1 MLSFWIAVSAATAD
15 LQRDCFLVGK
25 GDRLGVIGSD
35 GAVRTPLKYRAASRW
50 GDTGYLWVSG
60 YGDPPLDGNFINA
73 KGFEVSTRP
82 VGLEINALAF
92 ELPEFR
98 NGRAAVRTG
107 SASHGFLGP
116 DGKILYA
123 TSAVGAAMHHLDPWM
138 VIREGDDM
146 GFATVAEGVV
156 IEPQFDE
163 AFPFGGDLAPVRE
176 GPRWGLVRRDGSYA
190 VRSMYDEIRLLTRRG
205 DRPVFWAVRLEDRWG
220 IVDSGGNVPVPPRFD
235 SIRHADHGVATVTVD
250 DKFGVIEI
258 ASNQM
263 LAPPHYESALPLDR
277 QGVWLQREGRWGRI
291 GIDGREQCPFNVE
304 RVSRLG
310 ETHWRIWRHGRCGV
324 VSESGEEIVETI
336 YSDISSLSTNL
347 ARVRVG
353 QEFGLFDLRAR
364 KLLLKPEYQGVR
376 VYSQF
381 RESIAL
387 VKLVGRWGA
396 VDLASGAPVIP
407 IESDAIDPWWP
418 SLLIAS
424 KDGSTVLYSYTGETV
439 LSPDL
444 EADLIELPQDFV
456 QGYGRIQSKGKAGL
470 ITSRGRIAIP
480 CRYEDVGVVADGL
493 VPAEM
498 DGRWGYLDLD
508 GTWRIKPVYGEAHP
522 FSGGVA
528 AARKDG
534 RVGYIDQDGVTVI
547 PFRYDDGRCTYN
559 GLFPVA
565 LQDQKSKA
573 MLWGLLNQKSE
584 VVLPIE
590 YEALEW
596 PHPGRQLTTIHGRQT
611 WRSL

>member
-1 MLSFWIAVSAATAD
+1 
-15 LQRDCFLVGK
+15 
-25 GDRLGVIGSD
+25 
-35 GAVRTPLKYRAASRW
+35 
-50 GDTGYLWVSG
+50 
-60 YGDPPLDGNFINA
+60 
-73 KGFEVSTRP
+73 
-82 VGLEINALAF
+82 
-92 ELPEFR
+92 
-98 NGRAAVRTG
+98 
-107 SASHGFLGP
+107 
-116 DGKILYA
+116 
-123 TSAVGAAMHHLDPWM
+123 
-138 VIREGDDM
+138 
-146 GFATVAEGVV
+146 
-156 IEPQFDE
+156 
-163 AFPFGGDLAPVRE
+163 
-176 GPRWGLVRRDGSYA
+176 
-190 VRSMYDEIRLLTRRG
+190 
-205 DRPVFWAVRLEDRWG
+205 
-220 IVDSGGNVPVPPRFD
+220 
-235 SIRHADHGVATVTVD
+235 
-250 DKFGVIEI
+250 
-258 ASNQM
+258 
-263 LAPPHYESALPLDR
+263 
-277 QGVWLQREGRWGRI
+277 
-291 GIDGREQCPFNVE
+291 
-304 RVSRLG
+304 
-310 ETHWRIWRHGRCGV
+310 V